1 MLEFAYFT
9 HFTYSL
15 IHHMSYSSQAEAS
28 ILTLFNAVGSGFQG
42 DAGKGLDQIDGWL
55 QVLRSAD
62 TSSSRAM
69 VAELENLA
77 QQLRANNLAA
87 AAETMQRLG
96 EQTAQAAGAIHSFEG
111 TGDKLRELSQKL
123 IAAAGNL
130 RFVAKTPQPLEH

>member
-1 MLEFAYFT
+1 
-9 HFTYSL
+9 
-15 IHHMSYSSQAEAS
+15 MSYISQAEAS
-28 ILTLFNAVGSGFQG
+28 ILSLFNAVNSGFTG
-42 DAGKGLDQIDGWL
+42 DAGRGLDQIDGWL

-69 VAELENLA
+69 AADLENLSL
-77 QQLRANNLAA
+77 QFRSNNIAA

-96 EQTAQAAGAIHSFEG
+96 EQTAVAAAGIHTFEG

-130 RFVAKTPQPLEH
+130 RFVAKAPQPLEH